1 MANVSRRNASE
12 QDENG
17 SSPHVWQP
25 LNIPVKKKVLKPPTY
40 FLKPKAC
47 GDRSVREPSRD
58 QKDTF
63 TPELKSSLLT

>member
-17 SSPHVWQP
+17 SSPRVAT
-25 LNIPVKKKVLKPPTY
+25 VKYPREKKVLKPPTY

>member
-25 LNIPVKKKVLKPPTY
+25 LNIPVKKKSPQAAHV
-40 FLKPKAC
+40 FSQA
-47 GDRSVREPSRD
+47 
-58 QKDTF
+58 
-63 TPELKSSLLT
+63 